1 MLTMNGKKIG
11 KKFGGEDDP
20 NDMTLNRFPDGTLG
34 IDMEK
39 PQGSDP
45 MQIEWLYEGDEE
57 LFAVYALTRHLQS
70 LGHTVNLYMPYIPNA
85 RMDRPDKE
93 GKRVFTLRYFT
104 EIINLLD
111 FGKVTVLDPH
121 STVSIA
127 LINKLE
133 DLDPKKYLD
142 IVLSKISTSNL
153 MMYYPDEGAMKRYSK
168 LVEMP
173 YAFGVKV
180 RDFMTSNIERYN
192 IEGESVEG
200 KDILIVDDICSKGG
214 TFCYAA
220 KQLKDCGAKHIYLY
234 ITHCENHILNGDVL
248 KGDLIERVF
257 TTNSICT
264 AKHERLEV
272 IKL

>member
-20 NDMTLNRFPDGTLG
+20 NDMTLNRFPDGTLA
-34 IDMEK
+34 IEPDEPYK
-39 PQGSDP
+39 LGSVE
-45 MQIEWLYEGDEE
+45 IEWLYEGDEE
-57 LFAVYALTRHLQS
+57 LFALYALTRHMQN
-70 LGHTVNLYMPYIPNA
+70 LGHVVNLYMPYIPNA
-85 RMDRPDKE
+85 RMDRPDN
-93 GKRVFTLRYFT
+93 GKRVFTLKYFA
-104 EIINLLD
+104 EIINSLN
-111 FGKVTVLDPH
+111 FGTVTVLDPH

-127 LINKLE
+127 LIDKLE
-133 DLDPKKYLD
+133 VIGPKKYLD

-153 MMYYPDEGAMKRYSK
+153 LMYYPDEGAMKRYSK
-168 LVEMP
+168 LVKMP

-180 RDFMTSNIERYN
+180 RDFMTSTIERYD

-220 KQLKDCGAKHIYLY
+220 KNLKERGARDIYLY
-234 ITHCENHILNGDVL
+234 VTHCENHILNGDVL
-248 KGDLIERVF
+248 KGDLIDKVF

>member
-20 NDMTLNRFPDGTLG
+20 NDMTL
-34 IDMEK
+34 
-39 PQGSDP
+39 
-45 MQIEWLYEGDEE
+45 E
-57 LFAVYALTRHLQS
+57 LFAVYALTRHLQN

-93 GKRVFTLRYFT
+93 GKRVFTLKYFA
-104 EIINLLD
+104 EIINSLN
-111 FGKVTVLDPH
+111 FGKVIVLDPH
-121 STVSIA
+121 STVSTA
-127 LINKLE
+127 LINNLE
-133 DLDPKKYLD
+133 VLDPKKYLD
-142 IVLSKISTSNL
+142 IVLDEIDTSNL
-153 MMYYPDEGAMKRYSK
+153 LMYYPDEGSMKRYSK
-168 LVEMP
+168 LIQRP
-173 YAFGVKV
+173 HAFGVKV
-180 RDFMTSNIERYN
+180 RDFMTSKIECYC
-192 IEGESVEG
+192 IEGEEVEG

-248 KGDLIERVF
+248 KGDLIEKVF